1 MDYQLLQAQA
11 EADGRQCVVAGLI
24 LDSKG
29 RAFVHRR
36 GWSRAFLPGCWDVA
50 GGHVDPGETLLEAL
64 EREVWEETGW
74 RVVGSP
80 QLAYVADWTYG
91 EADPGG
97 GRREF
102 DFLVDVEGDLARP
115 RLERPQQIEF
125 RWIGPDEITLL
136 DENRGRDHGIV
147 RHQIELALRSSASG
161 QLQLPHAVILIDSQA
176 ASSVEA
182 LRARW
187 DPATA
192 DQIGA
197 HVTIAYPEESGSL
210 EDLCGRVERAVARVP
225 AFRLSLGEMEQEDGI
240 FVRVRDTEEGCRRL
254 RTEIVGPD
262 GPANG
267 PHVMIVNPRS
277 TNRTDQ
283 AWAAMRG
290 TAIDTELTGESVAV
304 VAFDGR
310 RWPTVAGFRLRP

>member
-1 MDYQLLQAQA
+1 VDYQLLQAQA

-24 LDSKG
+24 LDRAG

-36 GWSRAFLPGCWDVA
+36 SWSRAYLPGGWDVA

-80 QLAYVADWTYG
+80 QLAYVADWTYD
-91 EADPGG
+91 EADPRS
-97 GRREF
+97 GRRQF

-115 RLERPQQIEF
+115 RLERPQHIES
-125 RWIGPDEITLL
+125 RWVGGDEIGVL
-136 DENRGRDHGIV
+136 DENGGRDHGIV
-147 RHQIELALRSSASG
+147 RHLVELALRSTAAG
-161 QLQLPHAVILIDSQA
+161 QPQLTRAVILMEPEA

-187 DPATA
+187 DPAMA

-197 HVTIAYPEESGSL
+197 HVTLAYPAESDGL
-210 EDLCGRVERAVARVP
+210 DDLCRRVERAIARVAP
-225 AFRLSLGEMEQEDGI
+225 FRLQLGEIEQDDGT
-240 FVRVRDTEEGCRRL
+240 FFRVRDPEEGCRRL
-254 RTEIVGPD
+254 RAEIVGPD
-262 GPANG
+262 RPEIT
-267 PHVMIVNPRS
+267 PHVTIVNPRT
-277 TNRTDQ
+277 TNRADQ
-283 AWAAMRG
+283 AWAAMSG
-290 TAIDTELTGESVAV
+290 TAIEAELIVESVAV

-310 RWPTVAGFRLRP
+310 RWPTVARFPLAS